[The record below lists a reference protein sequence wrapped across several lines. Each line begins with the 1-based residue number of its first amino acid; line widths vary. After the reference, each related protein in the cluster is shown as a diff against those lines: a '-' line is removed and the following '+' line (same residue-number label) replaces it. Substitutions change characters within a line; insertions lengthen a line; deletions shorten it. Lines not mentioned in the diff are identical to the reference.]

1 MAISTGLPQIFP
13 TALGSALAAVEG
25 TGATRLR
32 EVSCSIYVGQSTHTC
47 GAATDGAGTTRTQG
61 GSIIA
66 GTLILATRGSVG
78 QLGPK
83 SKQARA
89 CAYGGGGRAAAA
101 DGGRGGRGAR
111 Q

>member
-13 TALGSALAAVEG
+13 TALGSALTAVEG

-32 EVSCSIYVGQSTHTC
+32 VVSCSIYVGQSTHTC

-61 GSIIA
+61 GSIMA

-78 QLGPK
+78 QLGSK

-89 CAYGGGGRAAAA
+89 YVRAVVAAVINSRILDGFGGA
-101 DGGRGGRGAR
+101 
-111 Q
+111 QC